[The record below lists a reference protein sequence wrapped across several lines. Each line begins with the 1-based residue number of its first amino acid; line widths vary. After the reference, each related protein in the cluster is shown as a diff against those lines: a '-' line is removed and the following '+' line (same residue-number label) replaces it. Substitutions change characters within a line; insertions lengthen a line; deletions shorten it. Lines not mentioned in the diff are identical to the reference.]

1 MSYFSGVN
9 GRMEINGQKAA
20 GIRSWQIS
28 SSLGVLDATTLGDTD
43 KVGVPGL
50 RTTTGSC
57 TLLYYQETPGQS
69 AGNSCSELIRV
80 LMKGRTR
87 GDKPGQAAESQ
98 KVTFKLQ
105 IDDGTVAGKY
115 VAVDAYLTSAQM
127 QMAVSEVL
135 QAQVSFEVIGAPLE
149 VSI

>member
-9 GRMEINGQKAA
+9 GRMEIDGQKAA
-20 GIRSWQIS
+20 GVRSWQIS
-28 SSLGVLDATTLGDTD
+28 SNLGVLDATTLGDTD

>member
-9 GRMEINGQKAA
+9 GRMEIDGQKAA

-98 KVTFKLQ
+98 KVTFRLR
-105 IDDGTVAGKY
+105 IEDGTVAGKY